1 MAFRLKNPIIL
12 ALDIDSKSEVTHLG
26 KILGPQVGALKV
38 GPRIVVRYGSEVVSN
53 LAKSAPVFLDL
64 KFLDIPSTMVSSIRA
79 AFDAGA
85 SLATVHGWAGVEALT
100 ELAKVEKE
108 LNKMRPFIVLVV
120 TILTSFKED
129 GLPAGLVKKSIKEHV
144 LGLVD
149 EAYSCG
155 LRGFVCSPEEAKI
168 IKEKYPDV
176 FLVTPGVRLPDDDK
190 GDQKRVMTPAEA
202 IENGSTAIVVGRP
215 IVESKNSQ
223 EALEKYLRS
232 VPNKP

>member
-38 GPRIVVRYGSEVVSN
+38 GPRIVVRYGTEVISN
-53 LAKSAPVFLDL
+53 LAKSAPVFVDL
-64 KFLDIPSTMVSSIRA
+64 KFLDIPSTMVSSVKA

-85 SLATVHGWAGVEALT
+85 SMATVHGWAGAEALE
-100 ELAKVEKE
+100 ELVKVEKE
-108 LNKMRPFIVLVV
+108 LNKMRPFIILVV
-120 TILTSFKED
+120 TILTSFKEE
-129 GLPAGLVKKSIKEHV
+129 GLPPGMVKKSIKDHV
-144 LGLVD
+144 MALVD
-149 EAYSCG
+149 EAYKCG
-155 LRGFVCSPEEAKI
+155 LRGFVCSPEEVEM
-168 IKEKYPDV
+168 IKGKYSDV

-202 IENGSTAIVVGRP
+202 IKNGSSALVVGRP
-215 IVESKNSQ
+215 IVESKNKQ

-232 VPNKP
+232 IPG